1 MATNQAVVVDQK
13 APGKLVIHDIS
24 MPEPLPSEAL
34 VRVSAISLNRG
45 ETRRS
50 IQAEDGWRPG
60 WDLAGVVE
68 QAAADGSGPLAG
80 GRVVGFLPDGA
91 WAQHVA
97 VPSHSL
103 ASLPDTVTFAQA
115 ATLPVAGLT
124 ALYALS
130 KRGELLGRRVLITGA
145 TGGVGD
151 FAVQLAKLSGA
162 HVVAS
167 VRRAD
172 QVLEVQQAG
181 ADEVVIG
188 DGIADFTAYGPYD
201 LVVESLGGTALASA
215 LGSLAKDGVCVSLGI
230 SVADE
235 STFDVRKFFTTG
247 RTSLY
252 GLILFDEL
260 HTESAAVGLARLAG
274 LIATGK
280 LTPRISVEAPWTQ
293 IADVAG
299 QLLDRTF
306 PGKAVLHIDNNL
318 IG

>member
-1 MATNQAVVVDQK
+1 MGPRWCGGT
-13 APGKLVIHDIS
+13 GCCRWL
-24 MPEPLPSEAL
+24 
-34 VRVSAISLNRG
+34 
-45 ETRRS
+45 RS
-50 IQAEDGWRPG
+50 HT
-60 WDLAGVVE
+60 
-68 QAAADGSGPLAG
+68 G

-97 VPSHSL
+97 VPSHAL
-103 ASLPDTVTFAQA
+103 ASLPDAVTFAQA

-124 ALYALS
+124 ALYALA
-130 KRGELLGRRVLITGA
+130 KRGQLLGRRVLITGA

-151 FAVQLAKLSGA
+151 FAVQLARLSGA

-172 QVLEVQQAG
+172 QVREVQQAG

-188 DGIADFTAYGPYD
+188 DDIAAFTARGPYD
-201 LVVESLGGTALASA
+201 LVVESLGGTALAAA

-230 SVADE
+230 SAADE

-247 RTSLY
+247 RTTLY
-252 GLILFDEL
+252 GFILFDEL
-260 HTESAAVGLARLAG
+260 HTEPAAVGLARLAG
-274 LIATGK
+274 LIATGN

-299 QLLDRTF
+299 QLLDRSF
-306 PGKAVLHIDNNL
+306 PGKAVLHVGNH
-318 IG
+318 

>member
-1 MATNQAVVVDQK
+1 MATNQAVLVDQN
-13 APGKLVIHDIS
+13 APGKLIIQEIE
-24 MPEPLPSEAL
+24 MPQPLSSEAV
-34 VRVSAISLNRG
+34 VRVSAVSLNRG

-50 IQAEDGWRPG
+50 IHAEQGWRPG
-60 WDLAGVVE
+60 WDLSGVVE
-68 QAAADGSGPLAG
+68 QAAADGSGPHTGA
-80 GRVVGFLPDGA
+80 RVAGFLPEGA

-97 VPSHSL
+97 VPSDAL
-103 ASLPDTVTFAQA
+103 APLPDVVTFAQA

-124 ALYALS
+124 ALYSLA

-151 FAVQLAKLSGA
+151 FAVQLARLSGA

-172 QVLEVQQAG
+172 QSFEVQEAG

-188 DGIADFTAYGPYD
+188 DDLSDFTASGPYD
-201 LVVESLGGTALASA
+201 LVVESLGGRALSSA

-230 SVADE
+230 SSADE
-235 STFDVRKFFTTG
+235 STFNVRKFFTTG
-247 RTSLY
+247 RATLY
-252 GLILFDEL
+252 GFILFDEL
-260 HTESAAVGLARLAG
+260 NAEPASVGLVRLAG

-293 IADVAG
+293 IAEVAAR
-299 QLLDRTF
+299 LLERSF
-306 PGKAVLHIDNNL
+306 PGKAVLYVGNQ
-318 IG
+318 

>member
-1 MATNQAVVVDQK
+1 MAGNQAVVVNQK
-13 APGKLVIHDIS
+13 APGKLVIQEIE
-24 MPEPLPSEAL
+24 MPDLLPSEAL
-34 VRVSAISLNRG
+34 VRVSSISLNRG

-50 IQAEDGWRPG
+50 VQAEDGWRPG
-60 WDLAGVVE
+60 WDLAGIVE
-68 QAAADGSGPLAG
+68 QAAADGSGPPAG
-80 GRVVGFLPDGA
+80 TRIVGFLPDGA

-103 ASLPDTVTFAQA
+103 ASLPDVVTFAQA

-124 ALYALS
+124 ALYALA

-151 FAVQLAKLSGA
+151 FAVQLAQLSGA

-172 QVLEVQQAG
+172 QTQEVQQAG
-181 ADEVVIG
+181 ANEVVIG
-188 DGIADFTAYGPYD
+188 DNISNFTKNGPYD
-201 LVVESLGGTALASA
+201 LVVESLGGKALASA

-230 SVADE
+230 SADDE

-252 GLILFDEL
+252 GFILFDEL
-260 HTESAAVGLARLAG
+260 HAESAAVGLARLAG
-274 LIATGK
+274 LVATGK
-280 LTPRISVEAPWTQ
+280 LSPRISVEAPWTQ

-299 QLLDRTF
+299 QLLDREF
-306 PGKAVLHIDNNL
+306 PGKAVLHIGD
-318 IG
+318 I